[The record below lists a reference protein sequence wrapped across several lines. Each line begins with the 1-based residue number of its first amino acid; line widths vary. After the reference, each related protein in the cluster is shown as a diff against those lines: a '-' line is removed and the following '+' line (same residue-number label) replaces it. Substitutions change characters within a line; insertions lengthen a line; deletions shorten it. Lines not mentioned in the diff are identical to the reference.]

1 MRILMVASADEEL
14 NRILNEVGFND
25 RLISF
30 WFIRNK
36 QTFLEEYSRTGTYT
50 SPTKESRNGK
60 KRVKLNQAG

>member
-1 MRILMVASADEEL
+1 MKVLMVAATDVRL
-14 NRILNEVGFND
+14 NGILNEVGFND